1 MERVADLALDQ
12 ATHAQYVA
20 LDGAEIGIELLGDM
34 VVHAGFL
41 QPGDE

>member
-20 LDGAEIGIELLGDM
+20 LDGAEIGIELLGD